1 MAAEL
6 AATAA
11 EDQGILEQPPR
22 REFARRLTL
31 EQRLAVSRVRVANA
45 DRLREIVAAH
55 GWPGRALVGEEGA
68 EHAWLI
74 AQHADA
80 QLDSQRLC
88 LAALCRAVEAGDA
101 PARHG
106 AYLTDRVAMNEARPQ
121 RYGTQV
127 A

>member
-55 GWPGRALVGEEGA
+55 GWQGRALVGEEGA

-74 AQHADA
+74 AQHPGRSDME
-80 QLDSQRLC
+80 R
-88 LAALCRAVEAGDA
+88 RW
-101 PARHG
+101 PR
-106 AYLTDRVAMNEARPQ
+106 
-121 RYGTQV
+121 
-127 A
+127 